1 MPQFWIAIFFIFL
14 AVAELYQSIKDID
27 LPLPVYLGLGTILA
41 IASNYQQQ
49 FFFNSDLGA
58 SAPVQHRQITPLQPI
73 VADPVL
79 SSIQTPGLAV
89 VQPQDV
95 A

>member
-14 AVAELYQSIKDID
+14 AVAELYQSLKDID

-49 FFFNSDLGA
+49 FLFDATFVETAAVEN
-58 SAPVQHRQITPLQPI
+58 PPNTPLQSI
-73 VADPVL
+73 AAAPVL
-79 SSIQTPGLAV
+79 SSIQTPLLAPI
-89 VQPQDV
+89 QPQDPD
-95 A
+95 

>member
-27 LPLPVYLGLGTILA
+27 LPLPIYLGLGTILA

-49 FFFNSDLGA
+49 FLFDSTFVEV
-58 SAPVQHRQITPLQPI
+58 APVENSQITPLQSIIP
-73 VADPVL
+73 DPAL
-79 SSIQTPGLAV
+79 SSIGTPLLAAT
-89 VQPQDV
+89 QPRDV
-95 A
+95 D

>member
-14 AVAELYQSIKDID
+14 AAAELYQSIKDIE

-49 FFFNSDLGA
+49 LSFADD
-58 SAPVQHRQITPLQPI
+58 RQTTQLPNIT
-73 VADPVL
+73 ADPLL
-79 SSIQTPGLAV
+79 SSTQAPLLTAA
-89 VQPQDV
+89 QQQDV
-95 A
+95 D

>member
-49 FFFNSDLGA
+49 FLFDSGLGA
-58 SAPVQHRQITPLQPI
+58 AAPVAHRQINPLQSITADPALSSMGTPL
-73 VADPVL
+73 
-79 SSIQTPGLAV
+79 LAV
-89 VQPQDV
+89 TQPPDV
-95 A
+95 D

>member
-14 AVAELYQSIKDID
+14 AVAELYQSMKDID

-49 FFFNSDLGA
+49 FSVTGDRNIT
-58 SAPVQHRQITPLQPI
+58 QISNVTT
-73 VADPVL
+73 DPVL
-79 SSIQTPGLAV
+79 SSSQTKLLAAV
-89 VQPQDV
+89 PQQDLD
-95 A
+95 

>member
-49 FFFNSDLGA
+49 LFFDSGSGA
-58 SAPVQHRQITPLQPI
+58 VTPVDHRQITPLQPI

-79 SSIQTPGLAV
+79 SSIQTPGLAA
-89 VQPQDV
+89 VQLQDV
-95 A
+95 E

>member
-49 FFFNSDLGA
+49 LFFDSGSGA
-58 SAPVQHRQITPLQPI
+58 AAPVEHRQITPIQPI

-79 SSIQTPGLAV
+79 SSMQTPILAV
-89 VQPQDV
+89 VQPQDL

>member
-49 FFFNSDLGA
+49 FFFDSGLGA
-58 SAPVQHRQITPLQPI
+58 ADPVEHRQITPLQPI

-79 SSIQTPGLAV
+79 GSIQTSGLAA

-95 A
+95 D